1 VARHAVYRIL
11 YSDSI
16 KIFLAGSPRETDP
29 IDSKFV
35 GITRN
40 ADIMTTLSSYLSITS
55 NMSRWLTATAQSPAV
70 SVATK
75 YFEDNIGKVKSAND
89 LVSNPRLFD
98 YAMTAFGLGDMTY
111 AQGLMKQ
118 VLAQGVS
125 SSNALA
131 NTLPNPNIQAFARA
145 FDFVDNGSST
155 TDPAVVG
162 GKCNKPLP

>member
-1 VARHAVYRIL
+1 
-11 YSDSI
+11 
-16 KIFLAGSPRETDP
+16 
-29 IDSKFV
+29 
-35 GITRN
+35 
-40 ADIMTTLSSYLSITS
+40 MTTLSSYLSITR

-98 YAMTAFGLGDMTY
+98 WRHDLCARPYETSVGTRR
-111 AQGLMKQ
+111 
-118 VLAQGVS
+118 VS
-125 SSNALA
+125 NSNALA

-155 TDPAVVG
+155 TTPPWW
-162 GKCNKPLP
+162 KM